1 MTTNV
6 QHHPEPPPPSGDSTD
21 PHEEA
26 PERPEVRTGIYTTR
40 SGAQPWLYAGGAL
53 LALLAGYVNAVSLVA
68 VGLTVSHLSGSTSFL
83 GADLVLPH
91 KEAEAWPFAVI
102 LSCFFFGATAS
113 GALLG
118 SADLRPGRRYGFALI
133 LESGALFLGTRWLL
147 GGDALTGA
155 AALAFAMGLQNAMAT
170 TYRGLVL
177 RTTHITGIVTDLGV
191 MTGHL
196 ARRER
201 VAGWRFVLLGS
212 LFLGFAGGAVL
223 GTMVFRWLGAQ
234 ALWLPACATLIA
246 GVGYF
251 LWRAG
256 RAGHIWR
263 EL

>member
-1 MTTNV
+1 MDDT
-6 QHHPEPPPPSGDSTD
+6 QGDPSD
-21 PHEEA
+21 A
-26 PERPEVRTGIYTTR
+26 PERPAIRTGIYTTR
-40 SGAQPWLYAGGAL
+40 SGAQPWLYAGGAF
-53 LALLAGYVNAVSLVA
+53 LAGLAGYVNAVSLVA
-68 VGLTVSHLSGSTSFL
+68 VGLVVSHLSGSASNL

-102 LSCFFFGATAS
+102 LTSFFFGAASS

-147 GGDALTGA
+147 AGDALTGA

-191 MTGHL
+191 MTGHI
-196 ARRER
+196 ARREK
-201 VAGWRFVLLGS
+201 VAGWRFVLLVS

-223 GTMVFRWLGAQ
+223 GTMMFRWIGTG
-234 ALWLPACATLIA
+234 ALWFPAGATLAA

-256 RAGHIWR
+256 RAGHLWR

>member
-1 MTTNV
+1 MSTKSPNR
-6 QHHPEPPPPSGDSTD
+6 PEPTRPLGGAGDDAGD
-21 PHEEA
+21 P
-26 PERPEVRTGIYTTR
+26 PERPAIRTGIYTTQ
-40 SGAQPWLYAGGAL
+40 SGAQPWLYAGGAF
-53 LALLAGYVNAVSLVA
+53 LAGLAGYVNAVSLVA
-68 VGLTVSHLSGSTSFL
+68 VGLVVSHLSGSASNL

-102 LSCFFFGATAS
+102 LTSFFFGATSS

-147 GGDALTGA
+147 AGDSLTGA

-201 VAGWRFVLLGS
+201 VAGWRFVLLVS

-223 GTMVFRWLGAQ
+223 GTLMFRWMGAS
-234 ALWLPACATLIA
+234 ALWYPSAATLVA
-246 GVGYF
+246 GIGYF
-251 LWRAG
+251 MWRAG
-256 RAGHIWR
+256 RAGHLWL
-263 EL
+263 EH